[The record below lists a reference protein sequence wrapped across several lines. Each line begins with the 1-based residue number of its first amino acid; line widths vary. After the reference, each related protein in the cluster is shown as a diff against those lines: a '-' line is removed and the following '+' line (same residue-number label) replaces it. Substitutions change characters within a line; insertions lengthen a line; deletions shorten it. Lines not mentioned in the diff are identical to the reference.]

1 MDPNVLNGDGVFNSA
16 PSGSVTKRWRPGA
29 RELSSVDFTTDIS
42 QLLASGTT
50 SSTFS
55 LLQHTHRVQN
65 AARTYQNIDPIVIN
79 LDGGGVNF
87 IELEKSFVLFDVDN
101 DGYLENTAW
110 IKRGSA
116 FLVIDKNGNG
126 KLDDVTE
133 LAGEHYF
140 DDPRLNT
147 SALVPLTHKKFSMRK
162 YQKHAFQVLQ
172 LYDFNGDKVLNSTDG
187 IFSELLLW
195 HDKNEDGTCE
205 DAEMHS
211 LAEYKITSI
220 DLKYQPN
227 KDTRQSQIQY
237 ISQSFTTNGHA
248 MATYAI
254 AFKANKEGDMLSNVP
269 LGHILRSETGLASLK
284 LNKAA
289 TVFVTNHSIQNI
301 HGSDEDDELYG
312 DEKENWF
319 IGGKGKDKMSLGDG
333 NDICVI
339 DAEDDPSDIDGGAGF
354 NIAYATGDTG
364 IVFVMYQSRINQT
377 YGTEFADFIAVGN
390 QNETTSGGFI
400 ESGAGDDLVIGD
412 DASDA
417 LSGGDDDDHVKG
429 MGGNDLVRGDRG
441 EDLLELGTGDDIGE
455 GGDGNDIIFGEEG
468 DDSLKGDRGNDK
480 LHGGPGT
487 DFAEYVGSFDEY
499 RIEKVSDGHY
509 IIQDL
514 HPNRDGRDELFDIE
528 KLVFSSNGGSYTV
541 TLDKLFQG
549 YQDFIPLNE
558 VGPTIIN
565 PAQLLLN
572 DINFSGEEIYICE
585 VHDPQN
591 GQITTTKVGDKITQI
606 QFTSTVAYQTIKQ
619 FGYTL
624 CTSDAKDSVVEI
636 DTNRSATH
644 YIKVYLNE
652 SSHPK
657 DELFYSQWYL
667 AYTNI
672 VPVWQFYSGKNVTIL
687 VNEGSADHTH
697 IDLRNNLKFH
707 EPHSDRFD
715 VHATTVAGII
725 AASRNNIGIVGIAYN
740 AILGS
745 EEGVS
750 VAHTKYDVIDRSWGW
765 ASAQPFVA
773 NFSEAQELH
782 ITKIGRHG
790 LGTVIVQSAGNE
802 RNHKDN
808 TNDFQQTNSLYS
820 IVVGAIYKDAS
831 LSYVESNVEAF
842 SNRGASVLISAP
854 GSHITTS
861 SALTENNNGNVF
873 TWDYDMVKGTSFS
886 APIVAG
892 IIALMLE
899 ANPCLGYRDVE
910 KILAITARKVND
922 PITDWAKNA
931 DISWNSEG
939 HHYSHDY
946 GFGCVNAYQAVKF
959 AEFWPY
965 LSSHHNIEQTS
976 ANSTFGIKAI
986 VPQTTFSW
994 PLEVSANFIVQNVVL
1009 EYEISHK
1016 NFSSVLINLISPHG
1030 TKSYLKEENSRNI
1043 TSTRIR
1049 FRALSKHFMGENSQG
1064 IWTYEIVNKH
1074 QMQLGFLNS
1083 ANLTIFG
1090 DLYTSSIAIIT
1101 SEISASH
1108 AIESPMVLAPSLQ
1121 ENLEVDLKIGNSF
1134 FYSGLSF
1141 QFKSMPSNFVSGT
1154 GHDVI
1159 TGNQLDNVI
1168 YTNDGNDKSYGN
1180 GGNDLLIGGRGSNWY
1195 SGGAGT
1201 DVFVIHFDPNNVD
1214 TISDFALEDFAIFV
1228 GFPNKIDVRYEAIM
1242 NSDNALFLNR
1252 FNYHAFFK
1260 INESTHYHQKT
1271 TNINQLIIGSKTK
1284 DILHGSSAHDLI
1296 IGNGGDDILLGW
1308 SADDILICANGNCLA
1323 YGHEGNDE
1331 LRSGRGVNRLLGGPG
1346 NDIFVPGI
1354 GAVDLLLDF
1363 NQLEDKIKGIKP
1375 KITHGSCLAEYK
1387 LLVPDCTYLKSE
1399 TWQIV
1404 LPGTNL
1410 NLENVFIN

>member
-1 MDPNVLNGDGVFNSA
+1 M
-16 PSGSVTKRWRPGA
+16 
-29 RELSSVDFTTDIS
+29 
-42 QLLASGTT
+42 
-50 SSTFS
+50 
-55 LLQHTHRVQN
+55 
-65 AARTYQNIDPIVIN
+65 
-79 LDGGGVNF
+79 
-87 IELEKSFVLFDVDN
+87 
-101 DGYLENTAW
+101 
-110 IKRGSA
+110 
-116 FLVIDKNGNG
+116 
-126 KLDDVTE
+126 
-133 LAGEHYF
+133 
-140 DDPRLNT
+140 
-147 SALVPLTHKKFSMRK
+147 
-162 YQKHAFQVLQ
+162 LQ
-172 LYDFNGDKVLNSTDG
+172 LYDFNGDKILNSTDG

-195 HDKNEDGTCE
+195 HDKNEDGICE
-205 DAEMHS
+205 DAEMHT
-211 LAEYKITSI
+211 LAEYKIISI
-220 DLKYQPN
+220 DLKYQPS
-227 KDTRQSQIQY
+227 KDSRQSQIQY
-237 ISQSFTTNGHA
+237 ISQTLTQSGHA

-269 LGHILRSETGLASLK
+269 LGHILRSESGLASLK
-284 LNKAA
+284 LNKAG
-289 TVFVTNHSIQNI
+289 TVFVKNHSIQNI

-312 DEKENWF
+312 DGKDNWF
-319 IGGKGKDKMSLGDG
+319 IGGKGKDKMSMGDG

-364 IVFVMYQSRINQT
+364 IVFVMYPSRINQT

-429 MGGNDLVRGDRG
+429 MGGNDLVRGGKGD
-441 EDLLELGTGDDIGE
+441 DLLELGTGDDIGE
-455 GGDGNDIIFGEEG
+455 GGDGNDIIFGEMG
-468 DDSLKGDRGNDK
+468 DDSLKGGRGHDK

-499 RIEKVSDGHY
+499 RIEKASEGHY

-514 HPNRDGRDELFDIE
+514 HPNRDGRDELFEIE

-558 VGPTIIN
+558 LGPTIIN

-572 DINFSGEEIYICE
+572 DINFSDEEIYICE
-585 VHDPQN
+585 IHDPQN
-591 GQITTTKVGDKITQI
+591 GQITTTKAGDKITQI
-606 QFTSTVAYQTIKQ
+606 QFTSTAVYQSIKH

-624 CTSDAKDSVVEI
+624 CTANYKKAVVEVS
-636 DTNRSATH
+636 TNRSATH
-644 YIKVYLNE
+644 YIKVYLTE
-652 SSHPK
+652 SYHPK
-657 DELFYSQWYL
+657 DELFYNQWYL
-667 AYTNI
+667 SYTNV
-672 VPVWQFYSGKNVTIL
+672 VPVWQFYSGKNITVL

-697 IDLRNNLKFH
+697 ADLRDNLKFH
-707 EPHSDRFD
+707 ESHSDKFA
-715 VHATTVAGII
+715 VHATTVAGVI

-740 AILGS
+740 ATLAS

-750 VAHTKYDVIDRSWGW
+750 VAHAKYDIIDRSWGW
-765 ASAQPFVA
+765 ARAQPFLA

-782 ITKIGRHG
+782 IVKVGRHG
-790 LGTVIVQSAGNE
+790 LGTIIVQSAGNE
-802 RNHKDN
+802 RHHKDN

-831 LSYVESNVEAF
+831 LSYVESQVEAF
-842 SNRGASVLISAP
+842 SNKGASVLISAP

-892 IIALMLE
+892 IIALMTD
-899 ANPCLGYRDVE
+899 ANPYLGYRDVE
-910 KILAITARKVND
+910 KILAATAHKVND
-922 PITDWAKNA
+922 PTTEWNKNA
-931 DISWNSEG
+931 DLSWNFEG
-939 HHYSHDY
+939 RHYSHDY
-946 GFGCVNAYQAVKF
+946 GFGCANAYDAVKF

-965 LSSHHNIEQTS
+965 LSSQHNIERAS

-986 VPQTTFSW
+986 APQTTFSW
-994 PLEVSANFIVQNVVL
+994 QLEVSANFIVQNVVL
-1009 EYEISHK
+1009 EYEIAHK

-1043 TSTRIR
+1043 TSTRIK
-1049 FRALSKHFMGENSQG
+1049 FRALSKHFMGESSKG
-1064 IWTYEIVNKH
+1064 VWTYEIVNRH

-1090 DLYTSSIAIIT
+1090 DLYTTSIAMIT
-1101 SEISASH
+1101 PEISSSY
-1108 AIESPMVLAPSLQ
+1108 AIENAMILAPSLQ
-1121 ENLEVDLKIGNSF
+1121 ENLQVDLKIESSF
-1134 FYSGLSF
+1134 SYSGLSF
-1141 QFKSMPSNFVSGT
+1141 QFKTAPSYFVSGI

-1168 YTNDGNDKSYGN
+1168 YTNDGNDKAYGN
-1180 GGNDLLIGGRGSNWY
+1180 GGHDLLVGGRGNNWY
-1195 SGGAGT
+1195 SGGPGS
-1201 DVFVIHFDPNNVD
+1201 DVFVIHFDPNTFD
-1214 TISDFALEDFAIFV
+1214 TISDFSPEDFAIFV
-1228 GFPNKIDVRYEAIM
+1228 GFPNKIDTRYKAIM
-1242 NSDNALFLNR
+1242 SSGNAFFFNH
-1252 FNYHAFFK
+1252 FNYHSYFK
-1260 INESTHYHQKT
+1260 INETTHYHKIT

-1284 DILHGSSAHDLI
+1284 DLLHGSNAHDLI
-1296 IGNGGDDILLGW
+1296 IGLGGDDILLGW
-1308 SADDILICANGNCLA
+1308 GADDILICGKGNCLA

-1331 LRSGRGVNRLLGGPG
+1331 LRSGRGVNRMLGGPG
-1346 NDIFVPGI
+1346 NDVFIPGA

-1363 NQLEDKIKGIKP
+1363 NPLEDKIKATKP
-1375 KITHGSCLAEYK
+1375 KITHGLCIAEYK
-1387 LLVPDCTYLKSE
+1387 LPVADCTYLKSDA
-1399 TWQIV
+1399 WQIV
-1404 LPGTNL
+1404 LSGTNL